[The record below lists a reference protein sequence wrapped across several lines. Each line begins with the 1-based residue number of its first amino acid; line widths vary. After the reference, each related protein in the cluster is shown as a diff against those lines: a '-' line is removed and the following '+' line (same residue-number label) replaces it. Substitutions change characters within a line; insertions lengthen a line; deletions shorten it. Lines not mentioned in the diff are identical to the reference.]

1 MVWRRKMDTSHK
13 LRGAMSKLYKKKLY
27 LNTNI
32 NITDNT
38 RVEIENCRR
47 IIEYNDIYVM
57 LSTSTVKV
65 KIWGS
70 DLKISDYNMDGV
82 IIDGKISSLE
92 FE

>member
-1 MVWRRKMDTSHK
+1 MDTSHK

-47 IIEYNDIYVM
+47 IIEYNDICVM
-57 LSTSTVKV
+57 LSTSTVTV

-92 FE
+92 LA

>member
-1 MVWRRKMDTSHK
+1 MDTSHK

-57 LSTSTVKV
+57 LSTSTVTV

>member
-1 MVWRRKMDTSHK
+1 MDNSHK

-57 LSTSTVKV
+57 LSTSTVTV

-70 DLKISDYNMDGV
+70 NLKISDYNMDGV

>member
-1 MVWRRKMDTSHK
+1 MDNSIK
-13 LRGAMSKLYKKKLY
+13 SKLY

-32 NITDNT
+32 SITDNT

-47 IIEYNDIYVM
+47 IIEYNDIYIR
-57 LSTSTVKV
+57 LSTSTVTL

-70 DLKISDYNMDGV
+70 GLSISDYNRAGV
-82 IIDGKISSLE
+82 IIDGRISSLE

>member
-1 MVWRRKMDTSHK
+1 MDSSHK

-57 LSTSTVKV
+57 LSTSTVTV

-70 DLKISDYNMDGV
+70 GLKISDYNMDGV
-82 IIDGKISSLE
+82 IIDGRISSLE